1 MKSIKKLIF
10 QLILAFFSLFS
21 LFCTSQEEN
30 LILEIFDFRLDLC
43 CVDSSSKCV
52 ELCDKKLEECKSRFE
67 SENIGEGTRIIVE
80 NILAQEKYNNI
91 YDDFPKSKELKPLI
105 TNRYTVTKDFLDSNK
120 ELASDISK
128 YFYVVAGDILSSSLQ
143 FLSLSK
149 AMNEGLQ
156 IKIYYEKV
164 LEIDPEYSYCLA
176 NYGQWLYHAPG
187 FAGGS
192 KKGAMD
198 CFHKA
203 SQNAKTPFE
212 IYYSNFL
219 VSQTEFENKN
229 YAEASEALE
238 KSLSAREGNVYM
250 NFIKRINELGYSIF
264 YYIPNREKVD
274 KLLAE

>member
-156 IKIYYEKV
+156 IKIYYEKA
-164 LEIDPEYSYCLA
+164 LEIDPEYFITRQVLQA
-176 NYGQWLYHAPG
+176 VPKKVQWTVFTRQAKMQKPRLKFITQTFWFPKLNLKIKIMQKHLRP
-187 FAGGS
+187 S
-192 KKGAMD
+192 KKA
-198 CFHKA
+198 CR
-203 SQNAKTPFE
+203 PE
-212 IYYSNFL
+212 
-219 VSQTEFENKN
+219 
-229 YAEASEALE
+229 
-238 KSLSAREGNVYM
+238 RET
-250 NFIKRINELGYSIF
+250 SI
-264 YYIPNREKVD
+264 
-274 KLLAE
+274 

>member
-156 IKIYYEKV
+156 IKIYYEKA

-176 NYGQWLYHAPG
+176 NYGQWLYH
-187 FAGGS
+187 
-192 KKGAMD
+192 
-198 CFHKA
+198 A

-229 YAEASEALE
+229 YAEASVALE